1 MKVRTSVVTFHYST
15 EFNLLH
21 LTVYEPL
28 SRLATSVAALFKPMK
43 ELLCSHLV
51 ATVGITHKY
60 RHYYN
65 WLLVMQWM
73 LWPELNSFMMSLTFS
88 LSSCTQDTVEK
99 QFFFLKS
106 FKAYFTLWAW
116 SVWVLW
122 FLLGQPACQ
131 KSSPLSL
138 DPLRRQER
146 SSPDRKTKQI

>member
-99 QFFFLKS
+99 QLFFKKKLQSFL
-106 FKAYFTLWAW
+106 YFVSLKCLSAMILTR
-116 SVWVLW
+116 
-122 FLLGQPACQ
+122 PAC
-131 KSSPLSL
+131 LSKVISTL
-138 DPLRRQER
+138 SWSFEE
-146 SSPDRKTKQI
+146 TGAVITW